1 MSVLL
6 RVEPSAFVGDLASTG
21 DLGSLVVALLSEGRE
36 QDDPVVGRES
46 VSDPSCCRPQRE
58 AKLEQAIAE
67 RSKERHSCRGTE
79 AGESIDGDDGAVP
92 VGVVEARH
100 PVDDLVVEF
109 DAGLETQYRKNAII
123 AQLRCSAPS
132 ATSGT
137 FADAAVNGRH
147 CRPSLP
153 TCLAVPT
160 LALAHVH
167 RGWRRFRTVAFC
179 QGPAGSARWR
189 TVG

>member
-6 RVEPSAFVGDLASTG
+6 RVEPSAFVGDLASPG

-36 QDDPVVGRES
+36 QDDPVFGRES
-46 VSDPSCCRPQRE
+46 ISDPSCCRPERE

-67 RSKERHSCRGTE
+67 
-79 AGESIDGDDGAVP
+79 
-92 VGVVEARH
+92 

-109 DAGLETQYRKNAII
+109 DVGHETQYRKNAII

-137 FADAAVNGRH
+137 FAMQ
-147 CRPSLP
+147 P
-153 TCLAVPT
+153 
-160 LALAHVH
+160 
-167 RGWRRFRTVAFC
+167 
-179 QGPAGSARWR
+179 
-189 TVG
+189 